1 VDYGDRT
8 LRITRRI
15 GASRTDGRIS
25 CKQVAGLWREGCLS
39 RCGHGYHFGS
49 ANDGLLN
56 DRGWPINPVIW
67 IWGGFLLFILLVLA
81 LDLGVLNRKAHVVS
95 VKEALTFT
103 VAVLVL
109 AIAFDVFVYFAY
121 ENHWLGLGQHVD
133 RVDGVI
139 NDGRLAA
146 VKFFTGYI
154 IEVSLSADNVFVIAM
169 IFEHLRVPAQYQH
182 RVLFWGILGALVM
195 RGTMIGLGAQLVSR
209 YHWIL
214 YVFGVFLVYTA
225 LKMLWSKSDEAADPD
240 EAIVMRLIRRV
251 FPVCEDYRE
260 SHFMVR
266 DHGRLMLTPLAVS
279 LVLVETTD
287 LIFAVDSI
295 PAIFAITTDPFIV
308 FTSNVFAIL
317 GLRSLYFALAGAIA
331 KFRYLKVSLA
341 AILGLVGVKMLA
353 AEWLKDVIGPS
364 FNFYLLGIVA
374 LILAVG
380 VIASM
385 IVTRREEQSGEPTN

>member
-1 VDYGDRT
+1 VVPDAP
-8 LRITRRI
+8 RRRQLDNSKC
-15 GASRTDGRIS
+15 AL
-25 CKQVAGLWREGCLS
+25 AL
-39 RCGHGYHFGS
+39 H
-49 ANDGLLN
+49 
-56 DRGWPINPVIW
+56 DRGWLINPVIW
-67 IWGGFLLFILLVLA
+67 IWGGFILFVLLVLA

-103 VAVLVL
+103 VAVFVL
-109 AIAFDVFVYFAY
+109 AVLFDVFVYFAY
-121 ENHWLGLGQHVD
+121 ENHWLGLGQHLD
-133 RVDGVI
+133 RVDRVI

-146 VKFFTGYI
+146 VKFLTGYI

-169 IFEHLRVPAQYQH
+169 IFEHLRVPPKYQH

-195 RGTMIGLGAQLVSR
+195 RGTMIGLGAQLISR

-225 LKMLWSKSDEAADPD
+225 LKMLWSKSDDAADPD
-240 EAIVMRLIRRV
+240 EALVMRLVRRV
-251 FPVCEDYRE
+251 FPVCENYRE
-260 SHFMVR
+260 SHFVIR
-266 DHGRLMLTPLAVS
+266 EAGRLMLTPLAVA

-341 AILGLVGVKMLA
+341 AILGLVGVKMLIA
-353 AEWLKDVIGPS
+353 VRLKDVFGPS
-364 FNFYLLGIVA
+364 VNFWLLGIVA
-374 LILAVG
+374 LILGAG
-380 VIASM
+380 VVASVV
-385 IVTRREEQSGEPTN
+385 VTRRETRSAKPTV

>member
-1 VDYGDRT
+1 MWV
-8 LRITRRI
+8 
-15 GASRTDGRIS
+15 
-25 CKQVAGLWREGCLS
+25 
-39 RCGHGYHFGS
+39 
-49 ANDGLLN
+49 
-56 DRGWPINPVIW
+56 
-67 IWGGFLLFILLVLA
+67 WGGFLLFILLVLA

-95 VKEALTFT
+95 VKEALAFTF
-103 VAVLVL
+103 AVLAL
-109 AIAFDVFVYFAY
+109 ATLFDVFVYFAY
-121 ENHWLGLGQHVD
+121 QNHWLGLGQHVD
-133 RVDGVI
+133 RVDGVV

-169 IFEHLRVPAQYQH
+169 IFEHMRVPAKFQH

-209 YHWIL
+209 YHWVL

-225 LKMLWSKSDEAADPD
+225 LKMLWSKTDEAADPD
-240 EAIVMRLIRRV
+240 EAIVMRVVRRV
-251 FPVCEDYRE
+251 FPVCMDYRE
-260 SHFMVR
+260 SHFLVR
-266 DHGRLMLTPLAVS
+266 EAGRWMLTPLAVA

-317 GLRSLYFALAGAIA
+317 GLRSLYFALSSAIA

-341 AILGLVGVKMLA
+341 TILGLVGLKMLA
-353 AEWLKDVIGPS
+353 AEWLKDIIGPS

-374 LILAVG
+374 LILGVG
-380 VIASM
+380 VLASV
-385 IVTRREEQSGEPTN
+385 IVTRREDRQAEPAKSARFDGRVVY

>member
-1 VDYGDRT
+1 M
-8 LRITRRI
+8 
-15 GASRTDGRIS
+15 
-25 CKQVAGLWREGCLS
+25 
-39 RCGHGYHFGS
+39 
-49 ANDGLLN
+49 
-56 DRGWPINPVIW
+56 IW

-109 AIAFDVFVYFAY
+109 AMLFDVFVYFAY
-121 ENHWLGLGQHVD
+121 ENHWLGLGGHVD
-133 RVDGVI
+133 KVDGVI

-169 IFEHLRVPAQYQH
+169 IFEHLKVPAKYQH

-195 RGTMIGLGAQLVSR
+195 RGAMIGLGAQLVSR

-214 YVFGVFLVYTA
+214 YLFGVFLVYTA
-225 LKMLWSKSDEAADPD
+225 LKMLWSKSDESADPD
-240 EAIVMRLIRRV
+240 EALVMRLVRKV
-251 FPVCEDYRE
+251 FPVCNDYRE

-266 DHGRLMLTPLAVS
+266 EGGVLMLTPLAVA

-317 GLRSLYFALAGAIA
+317 GLRSLYFALAGAIQ

-353 AEWLKDVIGPS
+353 AEWLKDVVGPN

-374 LILAVG
+374 LILATG
-380 VIASM
+380 VVASI
-385 IVTRREEQSGEPTN
+385 IVTRREERAAGQTN

>member
-1 VDYGDRT
+1 MWV
-8 LRITRRI
+8 
-15 GASRTDGRIS
+15 
-25 CKQVAGLWREGCLS
+25 
-39 RCGHGYHFGS
+39 
-49 ANDGLLN
+49 
-56 DRGWPINPVIW
+56 
-67 IWGGFLLFILLVLA
+67 WGGFLLFILLVLA

-95 VKEALTFT
+95 VKEALAFTFG
-103 VAVLVL
+103 VL
-109 AIAFDVFVYFAY
+109 ALATLFDGFVYFAY
-121 ENHWLGLGQHVD
+121 QNHWLGLGQHID
-133 RVDGVI
+133 RVDGVV

-146 VKFFTGYI
+146 VKFFTGYV

-169 IFEHLRVPAQYQH
+169 IFEHMRVLAKLQH

-209 YHWIL
+209 YHWVL

-225 LKMLWSKSDEAADPD
+225 LKMLWARSDEIAGPD
-240 EAIVMRLIRRV
+240 EALVMRLVRRV
-251 FPVCEDYRE
+251 FPVCQDYRE
-260 SHFMVR
+260 ARFLVR
-266 DHGRLMLTPLAVS
+266 DAGRWTLTPLAVS

-317 GLRSLYFALAGAIA
+317 GLRSLYFALSGAIA

-341 AILGLVGVKMLA
+341 AILGLVGLKMLA

-374 LILAVG
+374 VILGVG
-380 VIASM
+380 VLASV
-385 IVTRREEQSGEPTN
+385 IVARREDRQVEPAK

>member
-1 VDYGDRT
+1 MWV
-8 LRITRRI
+8 
-15 GASRTDGRIS
+15 
-25 CKQVAGLWREGCLS
+25 
-39 RCGHGYHFGS
+39 
-49 ANDGLLN
+49 
-56 DRGWPINPVIW
+56 
-67 IWGGFLLFILLVLA
+67 WGGFLLFILLVLA

-95 VKEALTFT
+95 VKEALAFTFG
-103 VAVLVL
+103 VL
-109 AIAFDVFVYFAY
+109 ALATLFDGFVYFAY
-121 ENHWLGLGQHVD
+121 QNHWLGLGQHID
-133 RVDGVI
+133 RVDGVV

-146 VKFFTGYI
+146 VKFFTGYV

-169 IFEHLRVPAQYQH
+169 IFEHMRVPAKLQH

-209 YHWIL
+209 YHWVL

-225 LKMLWSKSDEAADPD
+225 LKMLWARSDEIAGPD
-240 EAIVMRLIRRV
+240 EALVMRLVRRV
-251 FPVCEDYRE
+251 FPVCQDYRE
-260 SHFMVR
+260 ARFLVR
-266 DHGRLMLTPLAVS
+266 DAGRWMLTPLAVS

-317 GLRSLYFALAGAIA
+317 GLRSLYFALSGAIA

-374 LILAVG
+374 AILGVG
-380 VIASM
+380 VLASV
-385 IVTRREEQSGEPTN
+385 IVARREDRQVEPAK

>member
-1 VDYGDRT
+1 MWV
-8 LRITRRI
+8 
-15 GASRTDGRIS
+15 
-25 CKQVAGLWREGCLS
+25 
-39 RCGHGYHFGS
+39 
-49 ANDGLLN
+49 
-56 DRGWPINPVIW
+56 
-67 IWGGFLLFILLVLA
+67 WGGFLLFILLVLA

-95 VKEALTFT
+95 VKEALAFT
-103 VAVLVL
+103 CGVL
-109 AIAFDVFVYFAY
+109 ALATLFDVFVYFAY
-121 ENHWLGLGQHVD
+121 QNHWLGLGQHVD
-133 RVDGVI
+133 RVDGVV

-146 VKFFTGYI
+146 VKFFTGYL

-169 IFEHLRVPAQYQH
+169 IFEHMRVPAKLQH

-209 YHWIL
+209 YHWVL

-225 LKMLWSKSDEAADPD
+225 LKMLWSKSDEMADPD
-240 EAIVMRLIRRV
+240 EALVMRVVRRV
-251 FPVCEDYRE
+251 FPVCDDYRE
-260 SHFMVR
+260 SRFLVR
-266 DHGRLMLTPLAVS
+266 DAGRWMLTPLAVS

-317 GLRSLYFALAGAIA
+317 GLRSLYFALSSAIA

-341 AILGLVGVKMLA
+341 AILGLVGLKMLA
-353 AEWLKDVIGPS
+353 AEWLKDVVGPS

-374 LILAVG
+374 VILGIG
-380 VIASM
+380 VLASI
-385 IVTRREEQSGEPTN
+385 IVTRREDRQAEPAK

>member
-1 VDYGDRT
+1 MWV
-8 LRITRRI
+8 
-15 GASRTDGRIS
+15 
-25 CKQVAGLWREGCLS
+25 
-39 RCGHGYHFGS
+39 
-49 ANDGLLN
+49 
-56 DRGWPINPVIW
+56 
-67 IWGGFLLFILLVLA
+67 WGGFLLFILLVLA

-95 VKEALTFT
+95 VKEALAFTFG
-103 VAVLVL
+103 VL
-109 AIAFDVFVYFAY
+109 ALATLFDAFVYFAY
-121 ENHWLGLGQHVD
+121 QNHWLGLGQHID
-133 RVDGVI
+133 RVDGVV

-146 VKFFTGYI
+146 VKFFTGYV

-169 IFEHLRVPAQYQH
+169 IFEHMRVPAKLQH

-209 YHWIL
+209 YHWVL

-225 LKMLWSKSDEAADPD
+225 LKMLWARSDEIAGPD
-240 EAIVMRLIRRV
+240 EALVMRLVRRV
-251 FPVCEDYRE
+251 FPVCQDYRE
-260 SHFMVR
+260 ARFLVR
-266 DHGRLMLTPLAVS
+266 DAGRWMLTPLAVS

-317 GLRSLYFALAGAIA
+317 GLRSLYFALSGAIA

-374 LILAVG
+374 VILGVG
-380 VIASM
+380 VLASV
-385 IVTRREEQSGEPTN
+385 IVARREDRQVEPAK